1 MPRDHAHWEEHEVK
15 LLLTLAIQEKEKFN
29 WNQFGLTRE
38 GWRNIYPHFPQY
50 SHKQINNKFD
60 FLKQKYRAWK
70 DSQVATGLGRNTQ
83 TGGIDADPDYWMAQ
97 DGSQPI
103 DDDFPHAGETSNA
116 AAARG
121 NPPPFLNELHALFG
135 DRNTNTGIYLSGG
148 GIGSETPPHVMSQN
162 DYSGPSSYHSGS
174 KRARGDHV
182 VDSPRKKCCEILGRI
197 SDSIAARSSSRDRQR
212 TREQEEVD
220 EAMEIL
226 EADGV
231 PIPSDLYFTAL
242 ELFKNSCWLYNV
254 WLAVGE
260 FKLML
265 YELKFLCAGRY
276 YLVDSGYA
284 NREGYMPPYPCMRY
298 HVKEFKKGS
307 PRHAQELFNKYHS
320 RLRNVIERTFGCAK
334 SKWQLLNGIPHYP
347 LIKQSQLVM
356 AACALHNYVHEL
368 EGRKRP
374 ARYRQRGV
382 GGSLGQVLAM
392 ALSPDATTEEIRDWI
407 TLGLPLL
414 EKK

>member
-1 MPRDHAHWEEHEVK
+1 VTSKVFYTGTFVYGFLLTAGSYSVQLPCETSEARNQGKFTVVKYLSFRLLLLPLCFLLFTSKLSARTQTKISHYTCPQMPRDHAHWEEHEVK

-60 FLKQKYRAWK
+60 CLKQKYRAWK

-231 PIPSDLYFTAL
+231 PVPSDLYFTAL
-242 ELFKNSCWLYNV
+242 ELFKNSVSRREFLNIKSPQVRIAWLT
-254 WLAVGE
+254 WLIQH
-260 FKLML
+260 KNQ
-265 YELKFLCAGRY
+265 K
-276 YLVDSGYA
+276 
-284 NREGYMPPYPCMRY
+284 
-298 HVKEFKKGS
+298 
-307 PRHAQELFNKYHS
+307 
-320 RLRNVIERTFGCAK
+320 
-334 SKWQLLNGIPHYP
+334 
-347 LIKQSQLVM
+347 
-356 AACALHNYVHEL
+356 
-368 EGRKRP
+368 
-374 ARYRQRGV
+374 
-382 GGSLGQVLAM
+382 
-392 ALSPDATTEEIRDWI
+392 
-407 TLGLPLL
+407 
-414 EKK
+414 